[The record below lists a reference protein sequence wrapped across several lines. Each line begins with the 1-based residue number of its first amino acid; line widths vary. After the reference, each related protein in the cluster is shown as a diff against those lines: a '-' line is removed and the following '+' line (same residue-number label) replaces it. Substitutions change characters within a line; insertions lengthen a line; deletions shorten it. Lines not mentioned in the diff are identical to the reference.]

1 MSRTDGLN
9 RAQGAS
15 AASRKGAVLG
25 LLAAA
30 LFGVSAP
37 VSKCLLAEVSPQV
50 LAGLLYLGA
59 GIGLALYRT
68 VRPSNAEARLRRSD
82 AGTLA
87 AIIALGGAIG
97 PVLMLLGLRRMSA
110 VAGSLLLNLEAPLTI
125 LVALIVFREHL
136 GKRELLSVALILSAA
151 VVLGVAPGP
160 LGADLLG
167 TLSIAGACL
176 CWALDNNLTQRLT
189 LRDPLAIV
197 RLKALS
203 AGALNLAIGVGLGG
217 GFPVLRV
224 VSVALVL
231 GTLSY
236 GLSVLL
242 DAYALRLLGAARE
255 AAYFATGPFIGAIAS
270 TVVVG
275 ERIHGLDALSMG
287 VMALGVLILVRERH
301 GHLHTHEDLEHDH
314 VHAHDEHHQ
323 HEHGADDPP
332 GEPHAHAHM
341 HAPLAHDHAHV
352 SDLHHRHEH

>member
-9 RAQGAS
+9 RAPGAS

-37 VSKCLLAEVSPQV
+37 VSKRLLAEVSPQV

-68 VRPSNAEARLRRSD
+68 VRPSTTEARLRRSD
-82 AGTLA
+82 TGTLA
-87 AIIALGGAIG
+87 AMIVLGGAIG

-110 VAGSLLLNLEAPLTI
+110 VAGSLLLNLEAPFTI
-125 LVALIVFREHL
+125 LVALLLFREHL
-136 GKRELLSVALILSAA
+136 GRRELFSVGLILGGA
-151 VVLGVAPGP
+151 VVLGLAPGP
-160 LGADLLG
+160 WGADLLG
-167 TLSIAGACL
+167 TSCIAGACL

-189 LRDPLAIV
+189 VRDPLAIV

-203 AGALNLAIGVGLGG
+203 AGTLNLAIGVGLGG

-224 VSVALVL
+224 VLAALVL
-231 GTLSY
+231 GSLSY

-275 ERIHGLDALSMG
+275 ERIHGFDALAMVVMG
-287 VMALGVLILVRERH
+287 IGVLILVRERH
-301 GHLHTHEDLEHDH
+301 GHLHTHEALEHDH

-323 HEHGADDPP
+323 HDHRSSDPS
-332 GEPHAHAHM
+332 GEPHAHLHR
-341 HAPLAHDHAHV
+341 HSPLVHDHVHV
-352 SDLHHRHEH
+352 SELHHRHEH